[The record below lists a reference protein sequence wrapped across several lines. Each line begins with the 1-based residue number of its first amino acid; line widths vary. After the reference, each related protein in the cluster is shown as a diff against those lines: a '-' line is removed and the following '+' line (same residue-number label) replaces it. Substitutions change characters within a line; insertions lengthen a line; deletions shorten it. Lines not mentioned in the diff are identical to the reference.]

1 MSRGRCW
8 AHKLIS
14 DNLLG
19 CGRGPYLTK
28 AERMSSLR
36 WALVSILMTASTFAR
51 GQSAILTSTRAS
63 DERAI
68 LQLRDALRKAYDAG
82 DVKTLSEIEDDDFT
96 LAGDFGQ
103 VNKQQHLDQ
112 VRRREKPQ
120 VVSRTI
126 DNQFRVYGDVAQ
138 LTEVDHARDAEGK
151 ADFQTTILWVQ
162 HGNTWRAAHMHFSKG
177 NERP

>member
-1 MSRGRCW
+1 
-8 AHKLIS
+8 
-14 DNLLG
+14 
-19 CGRGPYLTK
+19 
-28 AERMSSLR
+28 MSSMR
-36 WALVSILMTASTFAR
+36 WALVSILMTASTFAS
-51 GQSAILTSTRAS
+51 GQGATLASTHAT

-68 LQLRDALRKAYDAG
+68 IQLRDALLKAYDAG

-103 VNKQQHLDQ
+103 VTKQQHLDQ

-126 DNQFRVYGDVAQ
+126 DNQFRFYGDVAL

-151 ADFQTTILWVQ
+151 ADFQTTILWVR
-162 HGNTWRAAHMHFSKG
+162 HGNTWRAAHMHYSKV
-177 NERP
+177 NDRP

>member
-1 MSRGRCW
+1 MS
-8 AHKLIS
+8 
-14 DNLLG
+14 
-19 CGRGPYLTK
+19 GP
-28 AERMSSLR
+28 
-36 WALVSILMTASTFAR
+36 I
-51 GQSAILTSTRAS
+51 I
-63 DERAI
+63 
-68 LQLRDALRKAYDAG
+68 QLRDALLKTYDAG

-126 DNQFRVYGDVAQ
+126 DNQFRLYGDVAL

-151 ADFQTTILWVQ
+151 GDFQTTILWVRR
-162 HGNTWRAAHMHFSKG
+162 GNTWRAAHMHYSKV
-177 NERP
+177 NDRP